1 LFPEDIEDVSGVSKN
16 ISGKTRY
23 TYFDKLLNNDRDVD
37 DFKSQICDVI
47 TSGDSY
53 CINWVN
59 NIPHKLNA
67 DITLSKVEDMLKNSN
82 NLKSPYIDGLSYKS
96 LKNSRHVLSSH
107 LCNLFNAIHITRMYP
122 DM

>member
-1 LFPEDIEDVSGVSKN
+1 MLWGLFPEDIEDVSGVSKN

-53 CINWVN
+53 CINCKN
-59 NIPHKLNA
+59 NIPNEFNA
-67 DITLSKVEDMLKNSN
+67 DITLSEVEDVVK
-82 NLKSPYIDGLSYKS
+82 K
-96 LKNSRHVLSSH
+96 
-107 LCNLFNAIHITRMYP
+107 
-122 DM
+122 

>member
-1 LFPEDIEDVSGVSKN
+1 MPIFVTIYIALMLWGLFPEDIEDVSGVSKN

-53 CINWVN
+53 CINCEN
-59 NIPHKLNA
+59 NIPHTLNA
-67 DITLSKVEDMLKNSN
+67 DIMSSEVKEVLKN
-82 NLKSPYIDGLSYKS
+82 LKIINIQALMDYHMK
-96 LKNSRHVLSSH
+96 
-107 LCNLFNAIHITRMYP
+107 F
-122 DM
+122 